1 MSNALM
7 RLKQKKPLD
16 HPTIYFYNGFVGNG
30 VARKFF
36 IIICMYINYVMYQGS
51 ALTLHVVARG
61 NVKTVAG
68 LNPKKNIFPLSQLWA
83 TGARMQD

>member
-61 NVKTVAG
+61 NVRTVAG